1 MAQLAMLIDLS
12 RCLGCQ
18 ACVIACKAGRE
29 LLPGERWIEIR
40 EVVVGRFPDLRGA
53 FVPRRCFHCAEAA
66 CVQVCPTGALYKQDG
81 FTMVDFNRCSG
92 CGYCVEVCPFNVPR
106 IVDGRVSKCATC
118 LDLMEAGQEPWC
130 VQTCPAGAL
139 QCGPREEILAE
150 ARARAAALQ
159 ERYPGAQVYGETQM
173 GGLGVI
179 LVLTEPP
186 EVLGLPPRPQ
196 PPPITTWKSGIQ
208 PLSLG
213 AIFLSALTSGI
224 AFFIARR
231 RHLEE
236 KNGAAASS
244 DEAQATH
251 HPDRKE

>member
-1 MAQLAMLIDLS
+1 MAQLAMLIDTS

-40 EVVVGRFPDLRGA
+40 EVVWGRFPELRGA
-53 FVPRRCFHCAEAA
+53 FVPHRCLHCTDAA
-66 CVQVCPTGALYKQDG
+66 CVAVCPTRALYKQDG
-81 FTMVDFNRCSG
+81 FTLVDFERCSG
-92 CGYCVEVCPFNVPR
+92 CGYCVEVCPFGVPR
-106 IVDGRVSKCATC
+106 IVDGRVSKCASC
-118 LDLMEAGQEPWC
+118 IDLVRSGREPWC

-150 ARARAAALQ
+150 ARARVAALRD
-159 ERYPGAQVYGETQM
+159 RYPDAQIYGETQM
-173 GGLGVI
+173 GGLGAI
-179 LVLTEPP
+179 LILTAPP
-186 EVLGLPPRPQ
+186 EVLGLPAQ
-196 PPPITTWKSGIQ
+196 PKAPPLALWKGGVQ

-213 AIFLSALTSGI
+213 ALALSLLTSGI

-236 KNGAAASS
+236 RQTGAGNNGSVS
-244 DEAQATH
+244 QPREAQ
-251 HPDRKE
+251 RG

>member
-53 FVPRRCFHCAEAA
+53 FVPHRCFHCAEAA
-66 CVQVCPTGALYKQDG
+66 CVQVCPTGALYKRDG
-81 FTMVDFNRCSG
+81 FTMVDFGRCSG
-92 CGYCVEVCPFNVPR
+92 CGYCAEVCPFHVPR

-118 LDLMEAGQEPWC
+118 LDLIQAGQEPWC

-150 ARARAAALQ
+150 AQARAVALR
-159 ERYPGAQVYGETQM
+159 ERYPNAQVYGETQM

-196 PPPITTWKSGIQ
+196 PLPITVWKGGIQ

-236 KNGAAASS
+236 KNGAFARSGK
-244 DEAQATH
+244 AQASH
-251 HPDRKE
+251 HPNRKE